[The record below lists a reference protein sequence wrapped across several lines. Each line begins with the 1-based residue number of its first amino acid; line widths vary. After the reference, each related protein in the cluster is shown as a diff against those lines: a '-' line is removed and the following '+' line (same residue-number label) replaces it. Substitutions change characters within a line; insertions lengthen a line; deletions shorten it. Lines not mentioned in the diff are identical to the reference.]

1 MLKRRYKIKVLTI
14 YDELMKHPKLETI
27 LQRLKAYFKSLYQD
41 QLEAIILYG
50 SQAREDAKE
59 DSDIDILVIVKSAIN
74 PYQEID
80 KTSVYIAELCL
91 EYDVLIS
98 RHFISAQRFK
108 TEQTPFL
115 FNVRR
120 DGIII

>member
-1 MLKRRYKIKVLTI
+1 
-14 YDELMKHPKLETI
+14 MKHDQLDLI
-27 LQRLKAYFKSLYQD
+27 LQRLKGHFKSLYQE

-59 DSDIDILVIVKSAIN
+59 DSDIDILVIVESAIN

-80 KTSVYIAELCL
+80 KSSAFIAALCL
-91 EYDVLIS
+91 EYDVVIS
-98 RHFISAQRFK
+98 RHFMSAQSFQ
-108 TEQTPFL
+108 TQQTPFL

-120 DGIII
+120 EGIIL